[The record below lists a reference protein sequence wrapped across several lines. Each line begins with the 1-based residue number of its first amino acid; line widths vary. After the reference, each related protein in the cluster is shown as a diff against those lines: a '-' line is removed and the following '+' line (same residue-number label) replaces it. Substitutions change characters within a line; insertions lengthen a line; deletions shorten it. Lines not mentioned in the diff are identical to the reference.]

1 MKNKQSAMT
10 IATLANAVELG
21 AAIMDKIDTDSLSQT
36 YQGSE
41 MGRQT
46 TYDTMQVVIQQ
57 EIEKKIGA

>member
-10 IATLANAVELG
+10 IANLANAVELG

>member
-21 AAIMDKIDTDSLSQT
+21 AAIMDKIDTDSLSKT
-36 YQGSE
+36 YQGSD